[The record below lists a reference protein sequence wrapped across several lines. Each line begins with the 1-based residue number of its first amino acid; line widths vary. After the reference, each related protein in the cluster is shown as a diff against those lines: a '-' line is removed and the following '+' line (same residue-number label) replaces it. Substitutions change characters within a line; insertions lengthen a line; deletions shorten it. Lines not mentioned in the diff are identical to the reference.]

1 VNGEFPLVTGY
12 IQGPIQ
18 FNQQRLCNRKIK
30 TDPWGV
36 HRTWEMEPPVDKIY
50 DILYNERI

>member
-36 HRTWEMEPPVDKIY
+36 IEPGKWNPPVDKIY